1 MVNVAI
7 VFWSGTGNTEAMADS
22 VAQGVREAG
31 GTANLIQAADFTA
44 ADVDSY
50 DAFAFGCPAMGDE
63 ILEEDE
69 FEPMYDSVEPAL
81 AGKNVVLFGS
91 YDWGTGEWME
101 SWEQRATDAGLNV
114 LETVIANLDPDDE
127 AQAAC
132 IALGKTIATV

>member
-1 MVNVAI
+1 MAHVAI

-31 GTANLIQAADFTA
+31 GTVNLIQAGDFSP
-44 ADVDSY
+44 ADVESY
-50 DAFAFGCPAMGDE
+50 DAFAFGCPAMGNE

-69 FEPMYDSVEPAL
+69 FEPMYDAVEPAL

-114 LETVIANLDPDDE
+114 LDSVIANLDPDGE

-132 IALGKTIATV
+132 VALGKTIATA